1 MYKHIVFVVLFI
13 AACTARADTYQPS
26 LQVEVNRVGNVYSLA
41 AQFHSSLTKCAA
53 YHYLTDYEAAK
64 GLPGV
69 VESNSVRQS
78 SDTVMVDRVADE
90 QVLFLRV
97 RLRSKMEYK
106 ELPSEGISFTQ
117 LSGDSKRFEGS
128 WHIDPHPQGSTFR
141 FQGIWEPDTVIPL
154 FVIDHFAKN
163 GLKDRFGAIASLAEK
178 KKTSLSNSCNN

>member
-1 MYKHIVFVVLFI
+1 MHKHIVFLLLFI
-13 AACTARADTYQPS
+13 MSGVARSDIYQPE
-26 LQVEVNRVGNVYSLA
+26 LKVEVNRVGNVYSLA

-69 VESNSVRQS
+69 IESNSVRQS
-78 SDTVMVDRVADE
+78 SDTVMVERIADE

-106 ELPSEGISFTQ
+106 ELPIEGISFTQ
-117 LSGDSKRFEGS
+117 LSGDSKRFEGR

-178 KKTSLSNSCNN
+178 NKTSLSNSCNN

>member
-1 MYKHIVFVVLFI
+1 MVKHIVFLLLFFVAG
-13 AACTARADTYQPS
+13 AARSDTYQPG
-26 LQVEVNRVGNVYSLA
+26 LQVEVNRVGNIYSLA

-90 QVLFLRV
+90 QVLFLHV

-128 WHIDPHPQGSTFR
+128 WHIDPSPQGSTFR
-141 FQGIWEPDTVIPL
+141 FQGVWEPDTVIPL

-163 GLKDRFGAIASLAEK
+163 GLKDRFGAIAQLAESNK
-178 KKTSLSNSCNN
+178 GTWSNSCNN

>member
-1 MYKHIVFVVLFI
+1 MHKHILFLLLFI
-13 AACTARADTYQPS
+13 VTGTARSEIPQTE
-26 LQVEVNRVGNVYSLA
+26 LKVEVSRIGNVYSLA
-41 AQFHSSLTKCAA
+41 AHFQSSLTKCAA

-64 GLPGV
+64 NLPGV
-69 VESNSVRQS
+69 IESNSVRQS

-90 QVLFLRV
+90 QVLFLHV

-106 ELPSEGISFTQ
+106 ELPIEGISFTQ
-117 LSGDSKRFEGS
+117 LSGDSKKFEGS

-163 GLKDRFGAIASLAEK
+163 GLRDRFGAIAQLAERNK
-178 KKTSLSNSCNN
+178 GAWSNSCDN

>member
-1 MYKHIVFVVLFI
+1 MYKHIAFFYLFFVASV
-13 AACTARADTYQPS
+13 ARSDNYQPE
-26 LQVEVNRVGNVYSLA
+26 LEVEVNRVGNVYSLA

-69 VESNSVRQS
+69 IESNSVRQS

-106 ELPSEGISFTQ
+106 ELPIEGISFTQ

-128 WHIDPHPQGSTFR
+128 WHIDPHPQGSILR

-163 GLKDRFGAIASLAEK
+163 GLKDRFGVIAQLAERSK
-178 KKTSLSNSCNN
+178 GSLSNRCDN

>member
-1 MYKHIVFVVLFI
+1 MHKHILFI
-13 AACTARADTYQPS
+13 FLFILAGAARSDIDQPE
-26 LQVEVNRVGNVYSLA
+26 LKVEVSRVGNVYALA
-41 AQFHSSLTKCAA
+41 AHFHSSLTKCAA

-69 VESNSVRQS
+69 IESNSVRQTA
-78 SDTVMVDRVADE
+78 DTVMVDRVADE

-106 ELPSEGISFTQ
+106 ELPTEGISFTQ

-128 WHIDPHPQGSTFR
+128 WHIDSHPQGSTFH
-141 FQGIWEPDTVIPL
+141 FQGLWEPDTMIPL

-163 GLKDRFGAIASLAEK
+163 GLKDRFGAIAQLAERNK
-178 KKTSLSNSCNN
+178 GTLSNSCSN

>member
-1 MYKHIVFVVLFI
+1 MHKHIVFISFLLF
-13 AACTARADTYQPS
+13 ASTARPDIYQPE
-26 LQVEVNRVGNVYSLA
+26 LKVEVNRVGNVYSLV

-53 YHYLTDYEAAK
+53 YHYLTDYDAAK

-69 VESNSVRQS
+69 IESNSVRQS

-106 ELPSEGISFTQ
+106 ELPVDGISFTQ
-117 LSGDSKRFEGS
+117 LSGDSKRFEGR
-128 WHIDPHPQGSTFR
+128 WHIDPHPQGSILR
-141 FQGIWEPDTVIPL
+141 FQGIWEPDTMIPL

-163 GLKDRFGAIASLAEK
+163 GLVERFDAIARLAESK
-178 KKTSLSNSCNN
+178 KAALAKGCDG

>member
-1 MYKHIVFVVLFI
+1 MHKHILFLLLFI
-13 AACTARADTYQPS
+13 VATTARSEIHQPE
-26 LQVEVNRVGNVYSLA
+26 LKVEVSRVGSVYSLA
-41 AQFHSSLTKCAA
+41 AQFRSSLTKCAA

-69 VESNSVRQS
+69 IESNSVRQS

-106 ELPSEGISFTQ
+106 ELPIEGISFTQ

-163 GLKDRFGAIASLAEK
+163 GLRDRFGAIAQLAERNK
-178 KKTSLSNSCNN
+178 GALSNSCDN